1 MNLSA
6 EDIRILAQ
14 TISAIDRIDS
24 TTSFKWVQDAIRGI
38 VSEYPSAAPYFIETF
53 DVVDKYGSYSPEH
66 SIVLIDKVIEHR
78 ENALVQTSQYEVH
91 GETLFFINQGK
102 YQIRY
107 YGMPD
112 MPETKTQA
120 INMPIQFVDAIK
132 FYIAWKIRARLFNQD
147 DTSAKF
153 FHDEYEQALKKA
165 DIFMAKRDRRTKGT
179 MPPGTK
185 KV

>member
-14 TISAIDRIDS
+14 TITAIDRIDS
-24 TTSFKWVQDAIRGI
+24 TTSFNWVKDAIKEI

-53 DVVDKYGSYSPEH
+53 DVQEKYGSYKPIH
-66 SIVLIDKVIEHR
+66 PIVLIDKIVECR
-78 ENALVQTSQYEVH
+78 ENSLVETIQYELH
-91 GETLFFINQGK
+91 GNELFFINSGK
-102 YQIRY
+102 FQIRY
-107 YGMPD
+107 HGMPD

-132 FYIAWKIRARLFNQD
+132 FYVAWKIRARLFNQED
-147 DTSAKF
+147 VSAKAF
-153 FHDEYEQALKKA
+153 YDEYDKALKKA
-165 DIFMAKRDRRTKGT
+165 NTFMMKRERRPKNT

>member
-14 TISAIDRIDS
+14 TITAIDRIDS
-24 TTSFKWVQDAIRGI
+24 TTSFNWVKDAIKEI
-38 VSEYPSAAPYFIETF
+38 VSEYQSAAPYFIETF
-53 DVVDKYGSYSPEH
+53 DVQEKHGSYKPKYP
-66 SIVLIDKVIEHR
+66 IVLIDKVIEHKD
-78 ENALVQTSQYEVH
+78 NALVQTAQYELH
-91 GETLFFINQGK
+91 GDELFFINQGK

-112 MPETKTQA
+112 IPETKTQA

-132 FYIAWKIRARLFNQD
+132 FYIAWKIRARLFNQED
-147 DTSAKF
+147 ASAKAF
-153 FHDEYEQALKKA
+153 YEEYKQTLKKA